1 MRFPVRSTLSL
12 GTLVCGG
19 LTVWAAATQFKAKQ
33 CLDGAL
39 HPAASS
45 ASITE
50 QGCEM
55 TTSSGSTVLVP
66 ISGPPFEAGVTS
78 AFGFVVLGIAAS
90 VVFLRRARRPSR

>member
-1 MRFPVRSTLSL
+1 MRFPARSTLSL
-12 GTLVCGG
+12 GTLACGG
-19 LTVWAAATQFKAKQ
+19 LTVWAAATQYKAKQ

-45 ASITE
+45 ASITD

-55 TTSSGSTVLVP
+55 TTTSGSTVLVA

-78 AFGFVVLGIAAS
+78 AFGFVVLGIAAL
-90 VVFLRRARRPSR
+90 VAFLRPARRSSQ